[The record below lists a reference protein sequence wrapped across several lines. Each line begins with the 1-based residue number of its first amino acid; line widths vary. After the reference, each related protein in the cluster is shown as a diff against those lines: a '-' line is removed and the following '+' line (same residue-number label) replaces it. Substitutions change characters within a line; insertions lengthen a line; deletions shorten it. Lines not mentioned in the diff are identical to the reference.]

1 MSRVIVRA
9 SKQQGRGHARAANMQ
24 RCEHAR
30 APGSR
35 TLDIAAQALSNRSRE
50 QGRGHARTYAVPL
63 HARASMQG
71 YRVRV
76 RRTVDIAAQALS

>member
-1 MSRVIVRA
+1 
-9 SKQQGRGHARAANMQ
+9 MQ

-35 TLDIAAQALSNRSRE
+35 TLDMAAQALSNRSRE

-71 YRVRV
+71 GEHSAIPR
-76 RRTVDIAAQALS
+76 QATAWLSDSCQ

>member
-1 MSRVIVRA
+1 
-9 SKQQGRGHARAANMQ
+9 MQ

-71 YRVRV
+71 GEHSACKGTGYGYAVP
-76 RRTVDIAAQALS
+76 

>member
-1 MSRVIVRA
+1 
-9 SKQQGRGHARAANMQ
+9 MQ

-35 TLDIAAQALSNRSRE
+35 TLDIAAQALSNRSHE
-50 QGRGHARTYAVPL
+50 QGRGHARTVVRGTLAQL

-71 YRVRV
+71 GEHSACKGTGYGYAVY
-76 RRTVDIAAQALS
+76 TVDIAAQALNLSYVYIK